1 MRICNYCGWIGDNT
15 DCVNLES
22 IKLLCP
28 QCKDTTRESRA
39 HDYDDE
45 CVCNKCGLD
54 GGEADY
60 YSKRGYAHEYPT
72 LHDCPERRS

>member
-1 MRICNYCGWIGDNT
+1 MRICNECDWTGNNAE
-15 DCVNLES
+15 CV
-22 IKLLCP
+22 KLGQIEFLCP
-28 QCKDTTRESRA
+28 ECNETTHKPNP

-45 CVCNKCGLD
+45 AICNKCGLD

-72 LHDCPERRS
+72 LHDCPGRR